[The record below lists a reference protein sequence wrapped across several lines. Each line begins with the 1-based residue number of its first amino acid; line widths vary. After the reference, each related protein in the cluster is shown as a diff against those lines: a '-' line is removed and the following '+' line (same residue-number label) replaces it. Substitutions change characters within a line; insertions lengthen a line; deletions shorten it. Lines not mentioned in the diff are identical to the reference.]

1 MTRKPVSTTR
11 IHSARRGFSL
21 MEMLAVAAILGI
33 VAGIIVPRLT
43 GGSAASKKA
52 ACDAYQGDI
61 EIQAELWRHHTG
73 AWPAANLSD
82 IGANLSYFPTGLPV
96 CPADGT
102 VYTIDS
108 TGRVVGHNH

>member
-1 MTRKPVSTTR
+1 MNYVHLP
-11 IHSARRGFSL
+11 RRGFSL
-21 MEMLAVAAILGI
+21 MELLAVAAVLGI

-43 GGSAASKKA
+43 ASSAASHKA
-52 ACDAYQGDI
+52 ACEAHQGDI

-82 IGANLSYFPTGLPV
+82 IGANLSHFPAGLPV

-102 VYTIDS
+102 IYTIDS